1 MTIDD
6 AFRAR
11 AARDPDRI
19 AVRAAD
25 GDLTYR
31 ALDERSDRLAALL
44 WERGVRPG
52 AIVGLH
58 LHRSAAL
65 VVALV
70 AVIKTGATY
79 LALDR
84 RQPVEL
90 RRTILG
96 AVGVEVLLTEPALAP
111 ESPDG
116 CTPIVRTAD
125 GSWPEPARA
134 APPEVRTD
142 PATVAYVAFTS
153 GSTDRPKG
161 VCIPHRAVVRLVIGS
176 DFVTIRPD
184 DVFAMLAPVAFDAST
199 WEIWGPLLNGATLAV
214 APSGDLTPGDLSA
227 FVRSHDVTMLWLTA
241 GLFHQVVETGLA
253 DLRGLRYLL
262 AGGDVLSPPHVA
274 RAVAAL
280 PRTVLVNGYGPTE
293 NTTFTCCHHV
303 TSAPD
308 HRNVPIGRPIRGT
321 TAYVLGDRLQP
332 VPQGEI
338 GELYA
343 GGEGVAH
350 GYLDRPAFTAIRFV
364 ADPFAPGARMYATG
378 DLVRQ
383 LPGGEIEFVGRRD
396 GQVKIRGFRVELT
409 EVESAVAAMPGVADA
424 AAVAQRTPSGDSRL
438 VAFVV
443 ARGNSPLST
452 LEIRAGLRQRLAEYA
467 VPSLVIQVPVL
478 PLTANGKVDRSALA
492 AHAVQPRPDL
502 NAVYRPPAGDLESTI
517 VQLWADHL
525 GIEGLGAD
533 DDFFELGG
541 HSLVSV
547 RIIADLLQRYG
558 VEVSPLAF
566 YIDPTPAG
574 LAKALDQAAG
584 PEVTG

>member
-6 AFRAR
+6 VFRAR
-11 AARDPDRI
+11 AARNPDRI
-19 AVRAAD
+19 AVRGAD
-25 GDLTYR
+25 GDLSYR
-31 ALDERSDRLAALL
+31 ELDVRSDRLAVLL

-52 AIVGLH
+52 AVVGLH
-58 LHRSAAL
+58 LQRSAAL

-70 AVIKTGATY
+70 AVIKAGAAY

-84 RQPVEL
+84 RQPAEL
-90 RRTILG
+90 RRTVLG
-96 AVGVEVLLTEPALAP
+96 AAGVEVVLTEPALAP

-116 CTPIVRTAD
+116 YTTIVCTAD
-125 GSWPEPARA
+125 GSWPGPAGA
-134 APPEVRTD
+134 TAPDVRTGS
-142 PATVAYVAFTS
+142 AHVAYVAFTS
-153 GSTDRPKG
+153 GSTDGPKG
-161 VCIPHRAVVRLVIGS
+161 VCVPHRAVTRLVIDS

-214 APSGDLTPGDLSA
+214 APPGDLTPGDLAA
-227 FVRSHDVTMLWLTA
+227 FVRSRGVTMLWLTA
-241 GLFHQVVETGLA
+241 GLFHQVVEAGLA

-274 RAVAAL
+274 RAAAAL
-280 PRTVLVNGYGPTE
+280 PATVLVNGYGPTE
-293 NTTFTCCHHV
+293 NTTFTCCHHI
-303 TSAPD
+303 TGATGHGS
-308 HRNVPIGRPIRGT
+308 VPIGRPIRGT
-321 TAYVLGDRLQP
+321 TAYLLGDRLQP

-350 GYLDRPAFTAIRFV
+350 GYLDRPAFTATRFV
-364 ADPFAPGARMYATG
+364 ADPFVPGARMYATG

-396 GQVKIRGFRVELT
+396 GQVKIRGFRIELA

-424 AAVAQRTPSGDSRL
+424 AAVAQRTPSGDRRL
-438 VAFVV
+438 VAFAV
-443 ARGNSPLST
+443 ARGDSSLST

-478 PLTANGKVDRSALA
+478 PLTTNGKVDRAALA

-502 NAVYRPPAGDLESTI
+502 NAEYRPPAGDLESTI

-525 GIEGLGAD
+525 GIEGIGAG

-558 VEVSPLAF
+558 VEVPPLSF
-566 YIDPTPAG
+566 YLDPTPAG
-574 LAKALDQAAG
+574 LAKALEHAVGAD
-584 PEVTG
+584 VTG